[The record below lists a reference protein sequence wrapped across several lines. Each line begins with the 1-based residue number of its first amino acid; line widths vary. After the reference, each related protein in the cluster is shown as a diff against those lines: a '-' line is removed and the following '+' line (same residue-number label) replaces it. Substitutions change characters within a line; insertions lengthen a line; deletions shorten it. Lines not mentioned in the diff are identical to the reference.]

1 MTKNPNCDPLI
12 YLYLGCC
19 YFFLGLYEEADKAA
33 QKGKFKDFSNKNY
46 WITIVN
52 FLYVI
57 I

>member
-19 YFFLGLYEEADKAA
+19 YFSLGLYEEADKAA

-46 WITIVN
+46 
-52 FLYVI
+52 
-57 I
+57 